1 MSFMPN
7 VFNIINIRIN
17 EVATGGVVNF
27 GDNLLRGNAANSKA
41 VGGNTVI
48 GDATSSVNAD
58 RNNVLDPDVSDQG
71 NSNLV

>member
-1 MSFMPN
+1 MMPN
-7 VFNIINIRIN
+7 VFNIFNIRIN

-48 GDATSSVNAD
+48 GDASSSVNVD
-58 RNNVLDPDVSDQG
+58 RNGVIDPDVSDQD
-71 NSNLV
+71 NSNLL

>member
-7 VFNIINIRIN
+7 VFNIFNIRIN

-41 VGGNTVI
+41 VGGNRI
-48 GDATSSVNAD
+48 NGDATSSVNTD
-58 RNNVLDPDVSDQG
+58 LNGVLDPDISDQG

>member
-1 MSFMPN
+1 MPN

-58 RNNVLDPDVSDQG
+58 RNNVFDPDISDQG

>member
-7 VFNIINIRIN
+7 VFNIVNIRIN

>member
-1 MSFMPN
+1 MPN
-7 VFNIINIRIN
+7 VFNIFNIRIN
-17 EVATGGVVNF
+17 EVATGGTVNF
-27 GDNLLRGNAANSKA
+27 GDNLMKGNAANSKA

-58 RNNVLDPDVSDQG
+58 RNNVLDPDISDQG

>member
-1 MSFMPN
+1 
-7 VFNIINIRIN
+7 VFNIFNIKIN
-17 EVATGGVVNF
+17 EVATGGAVNF
-27 GDNLLRGNAANSKA
+27 GDNIISGNAANSKA